1 MAEQKH
7 TPGPWVVSRESNEWN
22 SPSAPRREIDALK
35 ACEFGGEPTRYRLA
49 CVQYPPTQSGTIG
62 AQEREAN
69 ARLIAA
75 APDLL
80 AACKTLIRYATKRD
94 GAPADI
100 GDVIMTFVEDG
111 STLNECLDAA
121 AGAIDK
127 AEGR

>member
-1 MAEQKH
+1 MTEQKH

-22 SPSAPRREIDALK
+22 SPTAPRREIDALK

-49 CVQYPPTQSGTIG
+49 CVQYPPTQAGTMG

-80 AACKTLIRYATKRD
+80 AALK
-94 GAPADI
+94 DI
-100 GDVIMTFVEDG
+100 IEGVDECWMFDNPG
-111 STLNECLDAA
+111 SVDRAQA
-121 AGAIDK
+121 AIDK